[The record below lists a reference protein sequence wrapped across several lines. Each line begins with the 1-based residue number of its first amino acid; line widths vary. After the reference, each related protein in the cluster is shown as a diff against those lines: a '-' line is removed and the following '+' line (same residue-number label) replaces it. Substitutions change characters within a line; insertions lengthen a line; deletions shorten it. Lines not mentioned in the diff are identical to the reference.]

1 MDSMQH
7 SVLRKCTYP
16 KTASSSLLNAPKQHT
31 IQTRSPPD
39 KNITRKQLF
48 RVNTSLFWSTKWK
61 GNSSLW
67 PHGPSDKYRHYYYY
81 RKTKMHTNSGVI
93 KSTV

>member
-1 MDSMQH
+1 MHPNNTQF
-7 SVLRKCTYP
+7 
-16 KTASSSLLNAPKQHT
+16 KQDH
-31 IQTRSPPD
+31 QPD

-81 RKTKMHTNSGVI
+81 RKKQNAH
-93 KSTV
+93 